1 MVERTRFEL
10 VIQLP
15 PETCLAGKRF
25 RPLSHLSLIV
35 FLLSVDKVIKGYGIH
50 LLMQVFSL
58 IICGVV
64 AMALVFDVKVIPSS
78 GSFGFFR
85 DKNGEL
91 KCHLKSAPEKGQAN
105 RELLKGLA
113 KLLKI
118 PQNDIEIIAGDIIRK
133 KKIKIHTALPLEQL
147 CACLNVSVQVEL
159 FA

>member
-58 IICGVV
+58 TKCGVV

-133 KKIKIHTALPLEQL
+133 KKIKIHAALTLEHL
-147 CACLNVSVQVEL
+147 CACLDVSVQSEL
-159 FA
+159 FL

>member
-1 MVERTRFEL
+1 MERTRFEL

-35 FLLSVDKVIKGYGIH
+35 FSFGVDKVIKGYGIH

-58 IICGVV
+58 TKCGVV

-105 RELLKGLA
+105 RELLKCLA

-133 KKIKIHTALPLEQL
+133 KKIKIHAALTLEQF
-147 CACLNVSVQVEL
+147 CNSIGVSVQAEL
-159 FA
+159 FT